1 MQGTYQPTWKRKF
14 SYSNADARLQPAI
27 EASLVDTNRLA
38 FHNSAYAFKLHQKN
52 AVRPFSHGPFQTH
65 FAPFT
70 CTCKPLKTGL
80 DNRVRPTSEVGFD
93 PVVKRVRG
101 VIKWQN
107 LDVRGQIMILSL
119 ASSLEQT
126 KHPSTAS
133 RCCPKQGAQPEDT
146 EELWKA

>member
-38 FHNSAYAFKLHQKN
+38 FHNSAYALKLHQKMLLDLFHMDHFK
-52 AVRPFSHGPFQTH
+52 PTLHLSH
-65 FAPFT
+65 ASANR
-70 CTCKPLKTGL
+70 LKTGL

-93 PVVKRVRG
+93 PVAKRVRG

-107 LDVRGQIMILSL
+107 LDVRGQITILPL